1 MKLFMFTMHR
11 TGSMAQHMLTRY
23 MARKLG
29 LPLIS
34 PNGGDALV
42 PLRQL
47 HQQRTNLQ
55 FPDAFLCGPLRGFI
69 DFPVLGAS
77 QKILQVRDPRDVLVS
92 MFFSYCYSHAGEIPG
107 NTGYRKEVAD
117 LGIDWFVR
125 NVGASEKIIGD
136 YGTGGHI
143 TDLFGTV
150 KQRYQTYINQ
160 LMPKSGITLLKYE
173 DMALR
178 PEHYVRQVKA
188 IHPNLDANEILQI
201 VAPGKDSSQE
211 DKWAHNRKGSPG
223 DYREKLRPE
232 TIEFLNDEYGGILE
246 YFGYA

>member
-1 MKLFMFTMHR
+1 MKLFMFTVHR
-11 TGSMAQHMLTRY
+11 TGSMAQHMLSRY

-47 HQQRTNLQ
+47 HQQRTTLQ
-55 FPDAFLCGPLRGFI
+55 FPDAFPCGPLRGFI
-69 DFPVLGAS
+69 DFPVLGTS
-77 QKILQVRDPRDVLVS
+77 HKVLQIRDPRDMLVS

-125 NVGASEKIIGD
+125 NVGVSEKIIGD
-136 YGTGGHI
+136 YGTGGHV

-150 KQRYQTYINQ
+150 KERYQTYIER
-160 LMPKSGITLLKYE
+160 LMPMSDVTLLKYE

-178 PEHYVRQVKA
+178 PAIYAEQVKSIGSA
-188 IHPNLDANEILQI
+188 LNEDEIFQI
-201 VAPGKDSSQE
+201 VAPRTDGAPE

-223 DYREKLRPE
+223 DYRDKLKPE
-232 TIEFLNDEYGGILE
+232 TIEFLDDEYGDILRF
-246 YFGYA
+246 FGYG